1 MATHPDYWRQGAAT
15 QLCRWGLDEAKVQ
28 GVAITLLSSPM
39 GEGLYSKL
47 GFKVFGLVRMQVEG
61 EIEALEY
68 PVMAYEPKSMYED

>member
-1 MATHPDYWRQGAAT
+1 M
-15 QLCRWGLDEAKVQ
+15 
-28 GVAITLLSSPM
+28 AITLLSSPM

-68 PVMAYEPKSMYED
+68 PVMAYEPESMYEDHADTGLPAHARRFS